1 MPPNIVS
8 LVDEWKYNPFYPE
21 NQDLQTLQT
30 GAYASEEL
38 VNDFESAQ
46 RRCTCS
52 RFFFLSNDFHVL
64 QTSATNKMKMRMQYK
79 I

>member
-1 MPPNIVS
+1 MLPNIVS

-46 RRCTCS
+46 R
-52 RFFFLSNDFHVL
+52 
-64 QTSATNKMKMRMQYK
+64 
-79 I
+79 